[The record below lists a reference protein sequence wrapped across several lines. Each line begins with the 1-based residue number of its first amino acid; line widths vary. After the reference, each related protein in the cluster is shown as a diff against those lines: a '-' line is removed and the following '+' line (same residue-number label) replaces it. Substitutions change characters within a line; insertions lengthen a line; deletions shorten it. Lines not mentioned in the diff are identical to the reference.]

1 MVNSLLQHLVEV
13 NIGLAS
19 LGIVFLPQLIYAAL
33 CLSFVLINVGLLYLL
48 LHADFLAAAQV
59 LIYVG
64 AINVL
69 IVFAIMLLQSPNG
82 SPPARSILGR
92 TVAAIVLSL
101 FLGNVWFRLYATTT
115 PVSSDSVDLVT
126 NLSALGRTLLTEFL
140 LPFEILS
147 VVLLMALIGA
157 IDLARKP
164 EDTTQSPPR

>member
-1 MVNSLLQHLVEV
+1 MVNALLQHLIEV

-33 CLSFVLINVGLLYLL
+33 CLSFVLVNVGLLYLL

-69 IVFAIMLLQSPNG
+69 IVFAIMLIQS
-82 SPPARSILGR
+82 SRTPPQARSSLGQ
-92 TVAAIVLSL
+92 TAAAIVVTLL
-101 FLGNVWFRLYATTT
+101 LGSIWSRLYPTSIPESLRSGGLA
-115 PVSSDSVDLVT
+115 T
-126 NLSALGRTLLTEFL
+126 NLGALGRTLLTDFL

-157 IDLARKP
+157 IGLARKP
-164 EDTTQSPPR
+164 DTNQSAPR